1 VDLKFD
7 QLAPEQLGL
16 IAAIAAGFTGL
27 LSLFN
32 IAGRIIWASFS
43 DYIGRKTT
51 YFTFFTL
58 GLLLYAYAPTA
69 GRTGNVALF
78 VGIFCLILTMYGGG
92 FATIPAYLADLFG
105 TQMVGAIHG
114 RLLTAWSVAG
124 ILGPVLVNYI
134 NDFQIK
140 AGVPK
145 SQAYDTTMYVLAGLL
160 VGGFVCN
167 LLVRPV
173 LPRWFMTEEELA
185 AERKLGHDAVA
196 VNALGGN
203 VAAVSGRG
211 SLRGLVAI
219 FWLFVGIPLAWGVWN
234 TVGKALVL
242 FR

>member
-1 VDLKFD
+1 VGGSDFGFAFGDMARFRVSIFKQRGNIGMVLRQIPVNK
-7 QLAPEQLGL
+7 LTPEQLGL
-16 IAAIAAGFTGL
+16 PEVVTKMVLRPRGLMLVTGPTG
-27 LSLFN
+27 S
-32 IAGRIIWASFS
+32 G
-43 DYIGRKTT
+43 KTT
-51 YFTFFTL
+51 TL
-58 GLLLYAYAPTA
+58 
-69 GRTGNVALF
+69 
-78 VGIFCLILTMYGGG
+78 
-92 FATIPAYLADLFG
+92 AT
-105 TQMVGAIHG
+105 
-114 RLLTAWSVAG
+114 
-124 ILGPVLVNYI
+124 LVNYI

-140 AGVPK
+140 SGVLK

-173 LPRWFMTEEELA
+173 SPRWFMTEEELA
-185 AERKLGHDAVA
+185 AERKLGHDAAA

-211 SLRGLVAI
+211 GRRGLVAI